1 MVYFAGDG
9 QGTRSLWNNGKDMT
23 RYHISKIVSD
33 EMNNGLKLI
42 PKLTL
47 EHVQLN
53 PCSIMKVRLATQVL
67 SESVS
72 NILSNYYPDAA
83 HAAAEFCRFM
93 DMSFDCLNVRNQ
105 YEGNN
110 KKKEYLKPCREI
122 NDERFIWLE
131 NEFVSYLDNWKENTE
146 NRPGNFS

>member
-1 MVYFAGDG
+1 MFYFAGDG

-23 RYHISKIVSD
+23 WYHISKIVSD

-53 PCSIMKVRLATQVL
+53 SCSIMKVHLARQVL

-72 NILSNYYPDAA
+72 NRMLHMLQLNFVDSWTCLST
-83 HAAAEFCRFM
+83 
-93 DMSFDCLNVRNQ
+93 V
-105 YEGNN
+105 
-110 KKKEYLKPCREI
+110 
-122 NDERFIWLE
+122 
-131 NEFVSYLDNWKENTE
+131 
-146 NRPGNFS
+146 